1 MRRYN
6 CYRMSGVCVLFILV
20 AIALLIGCGDNG
32 SDPVGYTPT
41 TPEPPAVVPAS
52 VMAGTM
58 LNSPVLTALAG
69 QYGQTTRPLDSLTMA
84 EIEEAVMNSYAVGFD
99 LSTLTPERAAADPVL
114 RAALRLGTPIVFEN
128 NGALTDFLSGIEGLS
143 TGDVNNATAAMAAAI
158 GIGVESQIAVVV
170 PSSDPENSGDFDIVC
185 LGAALQ
191 PLLSEGTLEGG
202 EGITEADL
210 AEALLNKP
218 LLPSISDL
226 PVTDTAA
233 IVAMIDSVISGMS
246 SSSVYRG
253 TRATT
258 TPTPSPITVKNFLIK
273 HPAFVWYPN
282 NYEQDFVIQCSIRVQ
297 MYLGNGGQKKWL
309 RFIVDDSDNTLG
321 FLNRGDLIFK
331 ERDDKG
337 YFIAG
342 AEVQITPSESWVNF
356 SGRSPGYWDAGADDG
371 DDYEDYEPELT
382 TSRTSIDVDY
392 MEGGI
397 RKTENFTEERQFRAD
412 EFEGRTWPG
421 ADWRMRLMLCHW
433 YNSMKVKEIYRL
445 DRFDDEPVWYAMIFM
460 TGWGVGTDSVAWP
473 MQISRGTDQ
482 MGLHPKVQSYYWVPA
497 DKTEKSTFT
506 MKLSQEAWNVWS
518 EYNITGSESYRKVF
532 SATVT
537 NYFTVDFGRLST
549 KTAIWASNTYGNPGA
564 KLVMQG
570 DGNLV
575 IYSKYGRALWASG
588 TDGNPGAYK
597 VMQGDGNLV
606 IYSKDGKALWSSGTY
621 GTPGAYDVMQEDG
634 NYVIYSSNE

>member
-1 MRRYN
+1 
-6 CYRMSGVCVLFILV
+6 MSGVFVLFILV

-128 NGALTDFLSGIEGLS
+128 NGVLTNFLSGIEGLS
-143 TGDVNNATAAMAAAI
+143 TGDVDNTTAAMAAAI

-321 FLNRGDLIFK
+321 FLNRGSLVFTDS
-331 ERDDKG
+331 DDKG
-337 YFIAG
+337 YFIGG
-342 AEVQITPSESWVNF
+342 AQVQITTSDSWVNF
-356 SGRSPGYWDAGADDG
+356 SGRSPGYWAVEKAGESISN
-371 DDYEDYEPELT
+371 YVPELT

-392 MEGGI
+392 LEGGI
-397 RKTENFTEERQFRAD
+397 RKTKNFTEERQFRAD
-412 EFEGRTWPG
+412 EFEGSTWPG
-421 ADWRMRLMLCHW
+421 ADWRMRLLLARNASGSN
-433 YNSMKVKEIYRL
+433 NSTKSLGWKDNWDWER
-445 DRFDDEPVWYAMIFM
+445 IFFIDPIPFQ
-460 TGWGVGTDSVAWP
+460 GDYVCWP

-482 MGLHPKVQSYYWVPA
+482 MGLHPKVQTYYWVPA
-497 DKTEKSTFT
+497 DKTEKATFT
-506 MKLSQEAWNVWS
+506 MNLSQEAWNAWS
-518 EYNITGSESYRKVF
+518 KYNILGKDHYRKVF

-537 NYFTVDFGRLST
+537 RYFTVDFGRLST

-564 KLVMQG
+564 KLVMQE

-575 IYSKYGRALWASG
+575 IYSADGKALWSTG
-588 TDGNPGAYK
+588 TYGNPGAYK
-597 VMQGDGNLV
+597 VMQSDGNLV